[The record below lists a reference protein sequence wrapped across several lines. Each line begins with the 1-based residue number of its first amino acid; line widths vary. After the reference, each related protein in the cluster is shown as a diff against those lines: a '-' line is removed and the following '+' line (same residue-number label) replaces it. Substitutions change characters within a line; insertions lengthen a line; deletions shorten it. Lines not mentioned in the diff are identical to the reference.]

1 MIRKSIT
8 FKILIWCIGS
18 LVLCFAGFA
27 IVAAIRIHRAESF
40 ISEYVTMQRDDAV
53 QAYRNGGAAGLTRHI
68 QRLQSY
74 LPGHYYLADVRG
86 NDVSGGRSLNDLLA
100 RVGRRPGSG
109 QDYVV
114 ASSPDTGG
122 YRFIILAPQES
133 LWDFLPFYVLVLVAV
148 GLLGWLL
155 AVNIASPLRRMAQVV
170 DQFGRGDLSAR
181 IQSRRRDEIGGV
193 ARAFDQM
200 AERIEILLTA
210 ERRLLQDIAHELRT
224 PLTRI
229 GFAAALAVTAEDREV
244 AEQTLTKEIA
254 RLSELVNG
262 LLQVTRAEG
271 DRAALDLKEIS
282 LRDLLADIVG
292 DCQLE
297 ARQRGCE
304 ILLAC
309 GMGPAVKGNY
319 ELMRRAVE
327 NVLRNAVRYAPEGT
341 PVEVKLD
348 YELDATR
355 ISIRDFGPGVPE
367 EALAKLFQPF
377 FRVDASRD
385 AATGGSGLG
394 LSIAERAISLHC
406 GSIGARNAG
415 PGLLVTISL
424 PTSECVRN

>member
-18 LVLCFAGFA
+18 LVICFAGFA

-40 ISEYVTMQRDDAV
+40 ISNYVTMQRDDAV
-53 QAYRNGGAAGLTRHI
+53 QAYREGGPPGLIRHI
-68 QRLQSY
+68 HRLQSY
-74 LPGHYYLADVRG
+74 LPGQYYLADAHG
-86 NDVSGGRSLNDLLA
+86 NDVSSGVSRMDILERAGKHPS
-100 RVGRRPGSG
+100 SG

-114 ASSPDTGG
+114 ASSADTGG

-181 IQSRRRDEIGGV
+181 IQSRRKDEIGGV

-200 AERIEILLTA
+200 ADRIEILLTA

-271 DRAALDLKEIS
+271 DRSALDLKEIS

-297 ARQRGCE
+297 ARTLGCE
-304 ILLAC
+304 ITLAC
-309 GMGPAVKGNY
+309 GTGPAVKGNY

-327 NVLRNAVRYAPEGT
+327 NVLRNAIRYAPEGT

-367 EALAKLFQPF
+367 EALPKLFQPF

-394 LSIAERAISLHC
+394 LSIAERAIALHC
-406 GSIGARNAG
+406 GSIDARNTD

-424 PTSECVRN
+424 PTSECIRD